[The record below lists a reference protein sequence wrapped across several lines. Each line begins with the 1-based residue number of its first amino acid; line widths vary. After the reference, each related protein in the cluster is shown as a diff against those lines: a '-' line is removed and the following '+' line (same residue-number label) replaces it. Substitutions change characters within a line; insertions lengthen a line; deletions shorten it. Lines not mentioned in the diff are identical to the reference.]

1 LKLKFNIGNHSADR
15 SMKRPFESL
24 TAQEALHV
32 AIFIEE
38 RNAQIYQQFSE
49 LFAEFRDPDS
59 LQIAQVFWEMG
70 EEERRH
76 GTMLQE
82 RYFDRYGTQSCAVTE
97 EDIREMIEVPKIDNG
112 ELFAITRARISPQPA
127 HKALQIAL
135 EAELAAQRFY
145 KRVREQTSDPDLKK
159 LYSEL
164 ADFEDNHTELLQK
177 KLAEAPMP
185 PSSSDQS

>member
-59 LQIAQVFWEMG
+59 LQIAAVFWEMG

-112 ELFAITRARISPQPA
+112 ELFAITRARISARPA
-127 HKALQIAL
+127 DKALRIAL
-135 EAELAAQRFY
+135 DAELAAQRFY
-145 KRVREQTSDPDLKK
+145 KRVKEQTSDPDLKR

-164 ADFEDNHTELLQK
+164 ADFEDSHTEFLQK
-177 KLAEAPMP
+177 KLAEAPTP
-185 PSSSDQS
+185 PTSSDQS

>member
-1 LKLKFNIGNHSADR
+1 
-15 SMKRPFESL
+15 
-24 TAQEALHV
+24 
-32 AIFIEE
+32 
-38 RNAQIYQQFSE
+38 
-49 LFAEFRDPDS
+49 
-59 LQIAQVFWEMG
+59 MG

-112 ELFAITRARISPQPA
+112 ELFAITRARISARPA
-127 HKALQIAL
+127 DKALQIAL
-135 EAELAAQRFY
+135 DAELAAQRFY
-145 KRVREQTSDPDLKK
+145 RRVKEQTSDPDLKK

-164 ADFEDNHTELLQK
+164 ADFEDNHTEFLQK
-177 KLAEAPMP
+177 KLAEAPAP

>member
-1 LKLKFNIGNHSADR
+1 
-15 SMKRPFESL
+15 MKRPFESL

-76 GTMLQE
+76 GTLLQE

-112 ELFAITRARISPQPA
+112 ELFAITRARISARPA
-127 HKALQIAL
+127 DKALQIAL
-135 EAELAAQRFY
+135 DAEFAAQRFY
-145 KRVREQTSDPDLKK
+145 RRVKEQTSDPDLKR

-164 ADFEDNHTELLQK
+164 AEFEDNHTEFLQR
-177 KLAEAPMP
+177 KLAEAPIP
-185 PSSSDQS
+185 PSSPDQA

>member
-1 LKLKFNIGNHSADR
+1 LKLKFNIDNHSADS

-59 LQIAQVFWEMG
+59 LQIAQVFWDMG

-112 ELFAITRARISPQPA
+112 ELFAITRARISPRPA
-127 HKALQIAL
+127 DKALQIAL
-135 EAELAAQRFY
+135 DAELAAQRFY
-145 KRVREQTSDPDLKK
+145 RRVKEQTSDPELKK

-164 ADFEDNHTELLQK
+164 ADFEDTHTEFLQK
-177 KLAEAPMP
+177 KLAEAPAP